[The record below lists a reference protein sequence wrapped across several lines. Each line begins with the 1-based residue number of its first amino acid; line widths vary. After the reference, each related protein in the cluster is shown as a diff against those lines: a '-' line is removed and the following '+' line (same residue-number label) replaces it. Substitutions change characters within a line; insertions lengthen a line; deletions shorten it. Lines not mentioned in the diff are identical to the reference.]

1 MYCVGSDRDHMC
13 CPRQA
18 AAAQHRVQLMVV
30 RGRGRGRGRGV
41 FTSAAAPVTR
51 PGAGR
56 GRAGESRG
64 RARHCSSSG
73 PCGHHGNLAT
83 VAAEWNPGQHRCH
96 QHRVSGGAVCSVRCI
111 QGVVLCN
118 LCRSRVP
125 GRRQRRGAAERRLQ
139 PEPERGGAGRGGH
152 LAQRGRQWLV
162 RGEPPAGPEFVSQ
175 PQPWQ
180 Q

>member
-1 MYCVGSDRDHMC
+1 MLPQTGCSSPAP
-13 CPRQA
+13 CPAYGGQGAGQGRVYISSSPSHQA
-18 AAAQHRVQLMVV
+18 GGGA
-30 RGRGRGRGRGV
+30 
-41 FTSAAAPVTR
+41 
-51 PGAGR
+51 GAGR

-83 VAAEWNPGQHRCH
+83 VAAEWNPAQHRCH
-96 QHRVSGGAVCSVRCI
+96 QHRVSGGAVS
-111 QGVVLCN
+111 GVYRVLC
-118 LCRSRVP
+118 CVTCVGAESPDGGSGAARRSGGCSRSRS
-125 GRRQRRGAAERRLQ
+125 
-139 PEPERGGAGRGGH
+139 GAGRGGH

>member
-1 MYCVGSDRDHMC
+1 MLPQTGCSSPAP
-13 CPRQA
+13 CPAYGGQGAGQGAGQGRVYISSSPSHQA
-18 AAAQHRVQLMVV
+18 GGGA
-30 RGRGRGRGRGV
+30 
-41 FTSAAAPVTR
+41 
-51 PGAGR
+51 GAGR

-83 VAAEWNPGQHRCH
+83 VAAEWNPAQHRCH

-139 PEPERGGAGRGGH
+139 PEPERGGAGRPSCPARQTVVSARRAASRTRVREPAAA
-152 LAQRGRQWLV
+152 LAAV
-162 RGEPPAGPEFVSQ
+162 TAPNMD
-175 PQPWQ
+175 
-180 Q
+180 